1 MSHDAAFV
9 LQAPTN
15 ASLSAL
21 GLSANNAQQYLTVTS
36 DCRRKLWRLG
46 ARQEVPVERCNW
58 QMLQGRKAGDY
69 RKRGG
74 YHVRQKFLKKL
85 VLNKFRHRLRFSVC
99 LATQL
104 YLSICMLSVER
115 IGFV

>member
-9 LQAPTN
+9 LQAPPN
-15 ASLSAL
+15 ASLPAL
-21 GLSANNAQQYLTVTS
+21 GLSANNAQRYLTVTS

-46 ARQEVPVERCNW
+46 ARQELPVEGCDL

-74 YHVRQKFLKKL
+74 YHVKKRLLKKL
-85 VLNKFRHRLRFSVC
+85 VQDRFRQRLCF
-99 LATQL
+99 
-104 YLSICMLSVER
+104 
-115 IGFV
+115 

>member
-15 ASLSAL
+15 ASLPAL

-74 YHVRQKFLKKL
+74 YHVKRRFLKKF
-85 VLNKFRHRLRFSVC
+85 VLDRFRQRLCF
-99 LATQL
+99 
-104 YLSICMLSVER
+104 
-115 IGFV
+115 

>member
-46 ARQEVPVERCNW
+46 ARHELPVEGCDR

-74 YHVRQKFLKKL
+74 YHVKKC
-85 VLNKFRHRLRFSVC
+85 F
-99 LATQL
+99 
-104 YLSICMLSVER
+104 
-115 IGFV
+115 